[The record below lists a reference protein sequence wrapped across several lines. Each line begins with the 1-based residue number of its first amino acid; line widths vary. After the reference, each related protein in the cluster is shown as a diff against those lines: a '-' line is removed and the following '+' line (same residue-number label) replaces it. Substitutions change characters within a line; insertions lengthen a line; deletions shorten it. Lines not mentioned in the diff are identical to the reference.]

1 MPRAPKAGART
12 GPEGPARKGAGSAG
26 AAPRRGKPVVGIA
39 YASTTDEPV
48 MKECARVLDQFG
60 IGHEL
65 TMFSAHRQP
74 EFTAE
79 YARSARKRGLKVLV
93 AGAGMAAHL
102 PGVLASLT
110 TLPVIGVP
118 LCGSAFEGNDALLS
132 MVQMPSGVPVAT
144 VAVGKAGAKN
154 AAVLAAQI
162 LALSDAAI
170 GRKLEDLKRRME
182 AGQKL

>member
-1 MPRAPKAGART
+1 MPRASKADAKPGRTARKDAGYTGGARR
-12 GPEGPARKGAGSAG
+12 RK
-26 AAPRRGKPVVGIA
+26 PLVGIA

-48 MKECARVLDQFG
+48 MKECARVLEEFG
-60 IGHEL
+60 IGYEL
-65 TMFSAHRQP
+65 KMFSAHRQP
-74 EFTAE
+74 EFTTE
-79 YARSARKRGLKVLV
+79 YARSARKRGLRVLI

-162 LALSDAAI
+162 LGLADPGIARALD
-170 GRKLEDLKRRME
+170 DLKRRME
-182 AGQKL
+182 AGAKL

>member
-1 MPRAPKAGART
+1 MPRASRADAKPGRAA
-12 GPEGPARKGAGSAG
+12 PAKKDLQG
-26 AAPRRGKPVVGIA
+26 AAGVRRGKPLVGIA

-48 MKECARVLDQFG
+48 MKECARVLEEFG
-60 IGHEL
+60 IGYEVK
-65 TMFSAHRQP
+65 MFSAHRQP

-79 YARSARKRGLKVLV
+79 YARSARKRGLRVLI

-102 PGVLASLT
+102 PGVLASMT

-132 MVQMPSGVPVAT
+132 MVQMPAGVPVAT

-162 LALSDAAI
+162 LGLADPLIAR
-170 GRKLEDLKRRME
+170 GLEDLKRRME
-182 AGQKL
+182 SGEKL